1 MFTSIYTDQGIVR
14 RVLRGNADAFG
25 ILLDRYGH
33 IVYGVAYART
43 GNAGD
48 AEEITQDTFVR
59 LYQWLDRIAGRS
71 SVGPWLVEVARNA
84 ATDLLR
90 QRRRETPMAAAP
102 AEQAVAARDFAR
114 DELRRMVW
122 EQLAD
127 LDETHRE
134 VLILH
139 YFQAVKIRDIARL
152 LGISSQAAA
161 KRLQRSRDELGRRLL
176 DAVGEE
182 TAAARPD
189 SGRAKKV
196 MAAIAAAPH
205 AWQPSPALSLA
216 GAAIVGASA
225 AKVVMTVAA
234 AAILIAIGLYACW
247 RHINRPYDTQNITTQ
262 SEFSTK
268 PTEPYAKPAPS
279 VQSAAPA
286 PDDAAP
292 QPTAADAALAAARTA
307 AVYGLV
313 LDQALKPVPGA
324 TVKIDNKQAV
334 TGLENLRKR
343 SYCPYSVDAVNLT
356 VTSGEDGSFYFDGVS
371 LAEDLL
377 IGTLHLSAEK
387 GALSGGTGL
396 YGVKGFRC
404 TTGLREQYVE
414 VVIGPAASLTVRVV
428 DEASAG
434 IPEAKVRLF
443 PSWDGLLPYP
453 EHTAAAD
460 GSVTIPLLMPG
471 PYEISAGCEG
481 YAQVLEQPTLVPGQ
495 QTLVMRLVRGNSIA
509 GRLTFAGDGSP
520 IPDVTICTF
529 CKSRQQYS
537 AKTDAGGKFQI
548 YGLDADTYEFR
559 MADDAAPYVI
569 VQSPRIPVTEGVPV
583 TGIEVQAVEGA
594 YVSGAILDEKTAQP
608 VPHVSMIFTAPL
620 NNITNGTWPRSY
632 SDDQGRYSIGPLI
645 PNTYEVILWSS
656 SGLTNRSFT
665 LSSLEDMQGVD
676 FKLEHHMA
684 IAGAVFNS
692 AGEAV
697 PAASVVAAGK
707 GGDSVF
713 AITDAAGRFSL
724 SIAAAESPVY
734 LQAFSAGLVSRQVGP
749 ARDGNSYD
757 LQLQPAARIEGTVVD
772 TAGRPQPGMFVV
784 AVPDDRD
791 AISIVTPTG
800 ASWIPEK
807 GINGTTVETSVTGT
821 FLMDPVLPGEYE
833 LQVYAKSSPAGYPAA
848 TANASVH
855 EGETLHTRLVLD
867 TRAFGNVEGRVLID
881 GAALAGIYVGA
892 KCEGEQW
899 MGQAYAKTDA
909 EGFYRISN
917 LRPGQMTVAMRA
929 RRGETKWERSEGVD
943 LSAGETARVD
953 FEVGET
959 GCGFDGFVTLAGT
972 PKLARLCVF
981 PAGSADETA
990 KLQYETD
997 FAGYYRM
1004 ADLEEGTY
1012 DIQVQDLFSPKK
1024 VYATAQAVQA
1034 KANEITRLDFA
1045 AAAGNIE
1052 GTVAGI
1058 RDGEVAHVAVFPET
1072 ADFSNIAAALSG
1084 EIIASVSISP
1094 GDPFKFEQ
1102 LPAGVYYLGAVA
1114 VPADK
1119 QSDET
1124 AVLASITKGRYT
1136 ITPIEILP
1144 SQTTTLDLVIP

>member
-1 MFTSIYTDQGIVR
+1 MFTAIYTDQGIIR
-14 RVLRGNADAFG
+14 KVLRGNADAFA
-25 ILLDRYGH
+25 ILLDRYEH

-43 GNAGD
+43 GNAAD

-71 SVGPWLVEVARNA
+71 SIGPWLVEVARNA

-90 QRRRETPMAAAP
+90 QRRRETTMPAAP

-122 EQLAD
+122 EHLAD

-139 YFQAVKIRDIARL
+139 YLQAVKIRDIARL

-176 DAVGEE
+176 DAIGEE

-189 SGRAKKV
+189 SGRARKV

-225 AKVVMTVAA
+225 AKVVTSVAVAA
-234 AAILIAIGLYACW
+234 VLIAIGLYAGW

-268 PTEPYAKPAPS
+268 PTEPRAKSVPS
-279 VQSAAPA
+279 TEPTAPA

-324 TVKIDNKQAV
+324 TVRLDNGQVVTDLQAM
-334 TGLENLRKR
+334 LKR
-343 SYCPYSVDAVNLT
+343 SYYPYSVDPVDLT
-356 VTSGEDGSFYFDGVS
+356 VTSNDDGSFYFDNVS
-371 LAEDLL
+371 LAEDSM
-377 IGTLHLSAEK
+377 IDTLHLSA
-387 GALSGGTGL
+387 GIGNL
-396 YGVKGFRC
+396 YGEKGFRC
-404 TTGLREQYVE
+404 TAGLREQYVE
-414 VVIGPAASLTVRVV
+414 LVMGPAASLTVRVV
-428 DEASAG
+428 DQAGAG
-434 IPEAKVRLF
+434 ISEAKVMIF
-443 PSWDGLLPYP
+443 PGWGVFIPYSR
-453 EHTAAAD
+453 HTTAAD

-481 YAQVLEQPTLVPGQ
+481 YAQVLEQPTLIPGQ
-495 QTLVMRLVRGNSIA
+495 QTLVLRLIRGNSIS

-529 CKSRQQYS
+529 CRSRQQYS
-537 AKTDAGGKFQI
+537 AKTDAAGKFQI

-594 YVSGAILDEKTAQP
+594 YVSGSILDEKTAQP
-608 VPHVSMIFTAPL
+608 VPHIYMIFTPPQ
-620 NNITNGTWPRSY
+620 NNITNGTWPRTY
-632 SDDQGRYSIGPLI
+632 SDDHGRYSVGPLI
-645 PNTYEVILWSS
+645 PNTYEVILRSS
-656 SGLTNRSFT
+656 SGLTKRSFT
-665 LSSLEDMQGVD
+665 LSSLEDMQGVN
-676 FKLEHHMA
+676 FKLEHHMT
-684 IAGAVFNS
+684 IAGAVFNA

-697 PAASVVAAGK
+697 PAASVVAAGR

-713 AITDAAGRFSL
+713 AITDNTGRFSL

-749 ARDGNSYD
+749 ARDGNTYD
-757 LQLQPAARIEGTVVD
+757 LQLQPAARIEGIVVD

-784 AVPDDRD
+784 AVPDSRD

-800 ASWIPEK
+800 ASWYPGK
-807 GINGTTVETSVTGT
+807 GVDGAFVETSPTGT

-848 TANASVH
+848 TANASVR
-855 EGETLHTRLVLD
+855 EGQTLHTRLVLD
-867 TRAFGNVEGRVLID
+867 TGTLAAVEGQVVIN
-881 GAALAGIYVGA
+881 GEPTSGVAYVSA

-899 MGQAYAKTDA
+899 LGNVSANTDA
-909 EGFYRISN
+909 EGNYRLSN
-917 LRPGQMTVAMRA
+917 LRPGRMTIWMFA

-943 LSAGETARVD
+943 LSAGET
-953 FEVGET
+953 
-959 GCGFDGFVTLAGT
+959 GCGFDGFVTLGDIQVY
-972 PKLARLCVF
+972 ARLSVL
-981 PAGSADETA
+981 PAGSADQTA
-990 KLQYETD
+990 ATEYQTD
-997 FAGYYRM
+997 SRGYYRA
-1004 ADLEEGTY
+1004 ADLQEGTY
-1012 DIQVQDLFSPKK
+1012 DIQVQDLFYPKK
-1024 VYATAQAVQA
+1024 VYATAQGVQA

-1058 RDGEVAHVAVFPET
+1058 RDGEVAHVALFPET

-1102 LPAGVYYLGAVA
+1102 LPAGVYYVGAVA

-1119 QSDET
+1119 QSDD
-1124 AVLASITKGRYT
+1124 AVILANITKGRYT
-1136 ITPIEILP
+1136 IAPIEILP
-1144 SQTTTLDLVIP
+1144 SQTASLDLVIP